1 MPEMTGS
8 LGQFRIRRLRRCAV
22 KWAYGVALGSVL
34 SMLAGASPGSA
45 ETLRR
50 LPDGEVARAGAL
62 TAYLIDPTTRYAHGV
77 LGDAIE
83 AGGFA
88 VERGGRRLVYRLGQ
102 DAVFED
108 RRVRLVDIDGDGA
121 AEALVV
127 KSYLNRGAALAV
139 YKLRGD
145 AIAPL
150 AESAAIGTPNRWL
163 NPAGVA
169 DFSGSGERLVAA
181 VITPHL
187 AGSLRLYRLAGGA
200 LAEVARLDGV
210 TNHILGSRDLD
221 LARIADID
229 RDGVPEIV
237 LPTLDRTALVAVGL
251 RDGKLAIVRR
261 KSTPRR
267 IASLRRVRDGKATVT
282 LEGGKAATVDLTA
295 R

>member
-1 MPEMTGS
+1 MGLATMIS
-8 LGQFRIRRLRRCAV
+8 ARRLGLVAAV
-22 KWAYGVALGSVL
+22 SALLVGTGPSQ
-34 SMLAGASPGSA
+34 ADQ
-45 ETLRR
+45 LRR
-50 LPDGEVARAGAL
+50 LPDGEVTKAGAL
-62 TAYLIDPTTRYAHGV
+62 SAYLIDPTTRYAHGV

-88 VERGGRRLVYRLGQ
+88 VERGGGRLLYRLGK

-121 AEALVV
+121 VEALVV

-139 YKLRGD
+139 YSLRGD

-150 AESAAIGTPNRWL
+150 AESAPIGTPNRWL
-163 NPAGVA
+163 NPVGVA
-169 DFSGSGERLVAA
+169 AFSGSGEKLIAA

-187 AGSLRLYRLAGGA
+187 AGSLRLYRLSGGS
-200 LAEVARLDGV
+200 LTEVARLDGV

-221 LARIADID
+221 LARVADID

-237 LPTLDRTALVAVGL
+237 LPTLDRAALVAVGF
-251 RDGKLAIVRR
+251 RGGKLAIVRR
-261 KSTPRR
+261 QSTPRR
-267 IASLRRVRDGKATVT
+267 IVALRRVRDGIATVT
-282 LEGGKAATVDLTA
+282 LEGGAAAKLDMTA